1 MVTNIPGPKSIELL
15 ARKTA
20 AVSAGI
26 GAALPIF
33 VVAGG
38 GGVLVDADGNSL
50 IDLGSG
56 IAVTNVGNAA
66 PTVVANVRAQVGAF
80 THTCFM
86 VTPYEL
92 YVDVCERLNALTPG
106 DFEKRTALFNSG
118 AEAVENAVKIA
129 RHATRRTAVVAFEHA
144 YHGRTNLTMAMTSK
158 NMPYKDGFG
167 PFAPEIYRVAP
178 SYPLRDGR
186 DGPEAAAHAIR
197 RIDREIGPENVAA
210 LIIER
215 ARLKADGAA
224 AKVDLNNLP
233 LGSTQTLVWKR

>member
-66 PTVVANVRAQVGAF
+66 PAVVANVREQVVG
-80 THTCFM
+80 
-86 VTPYEL
+86 VGLLE
-92 YVDVCERLNALTPG
+92 
-106 DFEKRTALFNSG
+106 
-118 AEAVENAVKIA
+118 
-129 RHATRRTAVVAFEHA
+129 
-144 YHGRTNLTMAMTSK
+144 
-158 NMPYKDGFG
+158 
-167 PFAPEIYRVAP
+167 
-178 SYPLRDGR
+178 
-186 DGPEAAAHAIR
+186 
-197 RIDREIGPENVAA
+197 
-210 LIIER
+210 
-215 ARLKADGAA
+215 
-224 AKVDLNNLP
+224 
-233 LGSTQTLVWKR
+233 